1 MKWRWS
7 WSLHVTWYD
16 HLSSKKQ
23 SMSMLCHEF
32 HDSRGWTG
40 KCFLNVWKDA
50 ERSRRSRRLRTNLR
64 FWDTKYNLRNISGAL
79 RKLLLHKYRCNF
91 WTFLDHLPNQQLWIQ
106 PLNLLEICIQGHKPY
121 SFCTSCL
128 GETTGASFAPE
139 INWSLIYRAGGES
152 QHRTAIKQSEGLLQ

>member
-1 MKWRWS
+1 MSPDMTIFLVR
-7 WSLHVTWYD
+7 
-16 HLSSKKQ
+16 SKACPCCAMN
-23 SMSMLCHEF
+23 SMTHEGGLE
-32 HDSRGWTG
+32 SV
-40 KCFLNVWKDA
+40 CLNVWKDA